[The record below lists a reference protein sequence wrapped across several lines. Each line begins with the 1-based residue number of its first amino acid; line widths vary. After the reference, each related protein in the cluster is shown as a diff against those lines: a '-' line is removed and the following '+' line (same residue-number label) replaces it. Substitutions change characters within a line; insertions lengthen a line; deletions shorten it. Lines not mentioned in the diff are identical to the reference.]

1 MKEPSIFSVS
11 WHSLAMRTSAQMSV
25 WSVERDTW
33 RHLANGSA
41 SLDRYP
47 GFYVSIPKDKLLS
60 NWTITRNTG
69 SWPMNGSMKRM
80 RPFAF
85 LSPIGKS
92 IARAYSITIIAI
104 RAPDSFSSHYL
115 LVECSY
121 ESLSKQM
128 GSYLVNWTPLWTC
141 GCTPIWKDGKR
152 CCCQSI
158 PSVMRTVEMSLLQ
171 ILFLLLF
178 ALHC

>member
-1 MKEPSIFSVS
+1 MITRISGTKELSIYSVS
-11 WHSLAMRTSAQMSV
+11 WRSSATLIFDPMNA
-25 WSVERDTW
+25 WSMATAIW
-33 RHLANGSA
+33 RHRVSGSA

-60 NWTITRNTG
+60 NWTITRNKG

-80 RPFAF
+80 RSFAF

-104 RAPDSFSSHYL
+104 RALDSFSSHYL
-115 LVECSY
+115 LAECSCV
-121 ESLSKQM
+121 SLTEQM

-141 GCTPIWKDGKR
+141 GCTP
-152 CCCQSI
+152 S
-158 PSVMRTVEMSLLQ
+158 
-171 ILFLLLF
+171 
-178 ALHC
+178 